1 MLKSQIVKWL
11 PALFVMGIIFWL
23 SAQPSEELP
32 NFDWADRLVKK
43 SGHILGYAI
52 LAISYSRPLGV
63 RKRGTWLAWIMS
75 ILYAVSDELHQS
87 FVPGRNPSVWDVL
100 IFDNIGALL
109 GLWIYELWRKQK
121 RSD

>member
-1 MLKSQIVKWL
+1 MSRSQILKWL
-11 PALFVMGIIFWL
+11 PALLVMGIIFWF
-23 SAQPSEELP
+23 SAQPSDELP

-43 SGHILGYAI
+43 SGHILGYAA
-52 LAISYSRPLGV
+52 LAISYAQPLGT
-63 RKRGTWLAWIMS
+63 RKHSKWLAWIMS

-87 FVPGRNPSVWDVL
+87 FAPGRNPSIWDVL

-109 GLWIYELWRKQK
+109 GLWIYDLLRKQK